1 MNNLPP
7 RLQGSRMKEDP
18 YTSLATAFQEDKQI
32 GPETKKEGDSHA
44 YSRHL
49 QELHMEQFEFNTSTW
64 GSRFGSTRD

>member
-1 MNNLPP
+1 
-7 RLQGSRMKEDP
+7 MKEDP
-18 YTSLATAFQEDKQI
+18 CTLQATAFQGDKQI
-32 GPETKKEGDSHA
+32 GPETKKKKKEDCHA